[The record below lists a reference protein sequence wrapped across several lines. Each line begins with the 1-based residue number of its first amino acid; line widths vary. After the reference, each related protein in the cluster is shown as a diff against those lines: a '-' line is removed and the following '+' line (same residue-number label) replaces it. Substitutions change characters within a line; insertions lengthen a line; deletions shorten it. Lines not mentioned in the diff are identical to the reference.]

1 MRVSDLSIDR
11 IYINSQ
17 SRASSYH
24 MVENHFHHYY
34 ECFYVRQGN
43 CRFFI
48 NGDLC
53 DLSPGEMLIIPP
65 GNVHFNNYLTT
76 TVRIN
81 IYFRESDLIDNG
93 EPFFPELENRLLR
106 IVKIHLPSSYRDL
119 AEHSIDQMLSEEK
132 INGENTPVM
141 MKLIFRQ
148 FLLNLTR
155 FGIFHYDH
163 MDEPSA
169 RSGDSDIIKVSHYI
183 SEHYSEKI
191 TLSSMS
197 AMAGL
202 SPSYF
207 SRKFN
212 QVTGMGMKEF
222 LNYVRLEA
230 ASVEL
235 CSTRHSI
242 TDVALNCGFSDSN
255 YFKDVFKKM
264 YGLSPRAYRNLRGK
278 TDIKNYKGY

>member
-1 MRVSDLSIDR
+1 MRISDLSIDR

-17 SRASSYH
+17 TRSSDYH

-34 ECFYVRQGN
+34 ECFYVRQGS

-53 DLSPGEMLIIPP
+53 DLAAGELLIIPP
-65 GNVHFNNYLTT
+65 GNIHFNNYLST

-81 IYFRESDLIDNG
+81 IYFREADLLDNG
-93 EPFFPELENRLLR
+93 EDYFPGLSSRLLR
-106 IVKIHLPSSYRDL
+106 IVKVHLPASYRDL
-119 AEHSIDQMLSEEK
+119 MERTIDQMLSEEK
-132 INGENTPVM
+132 INDENTSVM

-163 MDEPSA
+163 MDEQDTGSG
-169 RSGDSDIIKVSHYI
+169 SGDIIRASHYI
-183 SEHYSEKI
+183 SEHYSERI
-191 TLSSMS
+191 TLSSMA
-197 AMAGL
+197 AMVGL

-235 CSTRHSI
+235 CSTTHSI
-242 TDVALNCGFSDSN
+242 TDVAMNCGFSDSN

-278 TDIKNYKGY
+278 TDIKSFKGL